1 MAKKEKKQKT
11 EFSKAL
17 LIWETVLIV
26 FITVAFLALV
36 YFCIRFDYSGD
47 LTWLSI
53 IYGCPWAAYAVSQ
66 ACYYKKAEKENTK
79 GGIKYDSVVR
89 AAREVLEPETIEK
102 IKEVV
107 RRFEEEESEEVIGD
121 EEIVEDEEAMG

>member
-1 MAKKEKKQKT
+1 MAKKEKKQKQ

-17 LIWETVLIV
+17 LIWETFLIV
-26 FITVAFLALV
+26 FITIAFLALV
-36 YFCIRFDYSGD
+36 YFCIRYDYSGD

-79 GGIKYDSVVR
+79 GGIKYDAVVR
-89 AAREVLEPETIEK
+89 AAEQVLEPEMIEK
-102 IKEVV
+102 IKQLVD
-107 RRFEEEESEEVIGD
+107 RFEEEEVEE
-121 EEIVEDEEAMG
+121 EEIIDDEEAVG